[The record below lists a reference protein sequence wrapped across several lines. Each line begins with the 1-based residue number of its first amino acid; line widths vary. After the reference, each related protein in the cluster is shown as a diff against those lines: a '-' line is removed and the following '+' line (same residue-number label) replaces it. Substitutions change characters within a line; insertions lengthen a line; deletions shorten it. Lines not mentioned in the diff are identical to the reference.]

1 MTYAWIFMH
10 MSLKRRGLPVNL
22 SCSRPWP
29 LFWPEVGNDTHFWP
43 VFGVKVGS
51 ASGLLVDV
59 VVDNDLGLLVDV
71 GNGTQNWPVFGAK
84 VGNGTKGPGAKRFAV
99 RTCWNPHSKKPA
111 FAGLL

>member
-1 MTYAWIFMH
+1 MH

-43 VFGVKVGS
+43 VFWVKVGS

-71 GNGTQNWPVFGAK
+71 GNGTQNWPVFWGQS
-84 VGNGTKGPGAKRFAV
+84 GRRFAK
-99 RTCWNPHSKKPA
+99 SLI
-111 FAGLL
+111 LLRKLLKLKNQNFRPNF

>member
-59 VVDNDLGLLVDV
+59 VVDNDRGLLVDV
-71 GNGTQNWPVFGAK
+71 GNGTQIGLFFGAK
-84 VGNGTKGPGAKRFAV
+84 VGDV
-99 RTCWNPHSKKPA
+99 
-111 FAGLL
+111 LLSL

>member
-1 MTYAWIFMH
+1 LTVFSKFFKFFEKIMTYAWIFMH

-71 GNGTQNWPVFGAK
+71 GNGTQIGLFFGAK
-84 VGNGTKGPGAKRFAV
+84 VGDV
-99 RTCWNPHSKKPA
+99 
-111 FAGLL
+111 LLSL

>member
-71 GNGTQNWPVFGAK
+71 VVDNDLGLLVDVGNDTQN
-84 VGNGTKGPGAKRFAV
+84 
-99 RTCWNPHSKKPA
+99 
-111 FAGLL
+111 

>member
-1 MTYAWIFMH
+1 MH

-59 VVDNDLGLLVDV
+59 VVDNDLSQKWETAPKIGLFLAPKWE
-71 GNGTQNWPVFGAK
+71 TF
-84 VGNGTKGPGAKRFAV
+84 
-99 RTCWNPHSKKPA
+99 C
-111 FAGLL
+111 